1 MSSEKEEIAE
11 ERREPGI
18 RGGRKKGRTKEEEGG
33 KKEMT
38 GTESGRKEERP
49 PLPS

>member
-11 ERREPGI
+11 ERREPGV
-18 RGGRKKGRTKEEEGG
+18 RGGRKKGRTEEEGG
-33 KKEMT
+33 KEMM